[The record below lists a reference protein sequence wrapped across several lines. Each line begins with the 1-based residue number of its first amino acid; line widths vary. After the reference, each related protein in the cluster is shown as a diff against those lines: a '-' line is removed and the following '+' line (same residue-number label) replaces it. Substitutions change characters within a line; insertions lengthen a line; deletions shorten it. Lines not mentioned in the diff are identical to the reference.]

1 MMELKIKYFNNAKEL
16 EINPKGNLIDVYA
29 NEDTFIPYMGYAMI
43 PLGFALKLPPGY
55 IAKLYPRSST
65 FKTWGLVQTNHVG
78 IIDETYCGDGDQ
90 WMYPVQCT
98 QPKQSVKTEIYGH
111 KVTIAGTWIKKGD
124 KIAQFEIV
132 RATPIDFYEFKKVDK
147 LEDVDRGGFG
157 STGKN

>member
-1 MMELKIKYFNNAKEL
+1 MELKIKYFEDAREL

-29 NEDTFIPYMGYAMI
+29 NEDVFVPYMGYAMI
-43 PLGFALKLPPGY
+43 PLGFAMKLPLGF

-65 FKTWGLVQTNHVG
+65 FKTWGIIQTNHVG
-78 IIDETYCGDGDQ
+78 IIDETYCGDNDQ

-98 QPKQSVKTEIYGH
+98 QPKQVVKTEVFGH
-111 KVTIAGTWIKKGD
+111 KVTISGTWIKKGD

-132 RATPIDFYEFKKVDK
+132 KATPAGQYNFIKVNHLD
-147 LEDVDRGGFG
+147 DVNRGGFG